1 MDSKTR
7 FLMAL
12 AHEKPDRVPFN
23 FWMDRRLM
31 AQYEQ
36 SIGNRHW
43 RVTHYGADVIESFP
57 MLAFPTG
64 KYVEVGCASRLS
76 EPYQISW
83 ENTSSIPMP
92 DPKAE
97 NVLDLIKTDIEQFP
111 DKAVIMNVIT
121 PWGVI
126 GSMLGYEQIYTDV
139 MDHSEGL
146 KTLSRRI
153 CDVFKVVVERACRLG
168 ITALYIQEDVA
179 DTHGLSMSMQ
189 STQEHCLCYAKELA
203 DIATYHRIPVLF
215 HTDGKMTDELL
226 ESFIRIGI
234 NAVNPLQPHLN
245 DLTAFKSH
253 FGDKLALYG
262 GLDNCFTISQGTP
275 QAVREHIANLFEIV
289 GKPDG
294 ALILSSHDI
303 DFDVPPENI
312 ETMVAAIKACV
323 Y

>member
-1 MDSKTR
+1 
-7 FLMAL
+7 MAL

-31 AQYEQ
+31 AKYEQ

-57 MLAFPTG
+57 TLTFPSG

-76 EPYQISW
+76 EPYPLRW

-92 DPKAE
+92 DPNAE
-97 NVLDLIKTDIEQFP
+97 DVLELVKTDIKQFL

-126 GSMLGYEQIYTDV
+126 ASMLGYEQIYMDV
-139 MDHSEGL
+139 MDHREEL
-146 KTLSRRI
+146 KQLSRRI
-153 CDVFKVVVERACRLG
+153 CDTFKVVVERACRLG
-168 ITALYIQEDVA
+168 ITALYIQEDIA
-179 DTHGLSMSMQ
+179 DTNGLSMSMN
-189 STQEHCLCYAKELA
+189 STLEHCLDYAKELA
-203 DIATYHRIPVLF
+203 DIAAYHKIPVLF
-215 HTDGKMTDELL
+215 HTDGKMTDELF
-226 ESFIRIGI
+226 ENFIKIGI
-234 NAVNPLQPHLN
+234 NAINPLQPHLN
-245 DLTAFKSH
+245 DMTNFKSR
-253 FGDKLALYG
+253 FGQKLALYG

-275 QAVREHIANLFEIV
+275 QDIREHIANLFEIV

-294 ALILSSHDI
+294 ALIFSSHDI
-303 DFDVPPENI
+303 DYDVPPENI
-312 ETMVAAIKACV
+312 ETMINTIKACK